1 MDNRAFEDA
10 VIMYKDRVHSYAT
23 MILRDP
29 AEAQDVAQEAL
40 VRLWQHREGVQRA
53 GARLW
58 LNRTVR
64 NLCIDRLR
72 KRKVRSELS
81 DGEERLSH
89 EADDGPGPQQLAESS
104 ELGRLIQRALSAMSA
119 EDQAVVVMR
128 EVQGLAYDEIAE
140 ALGVPLGTLKAR
152 LHRARERLRAKL
164 NRAGATI

>member
-1 MDNRAFEDA
+1 MDTRAFEDA

-40 VRLWQHREGVQRA
+40 IRLWQHRGEVRPA

-58 LNRTVR
+58 LMRTVR

-81 DGEERLSH
+81 DGEERLSV
-89 EADDGPGPQQLAESS
+89 EADDGPGPQQLAQSS
-104 ELGRLIQRALSAMSA
+104 ELGRLIQRALTTMSA

-128 EVQGLAYDEIAE
+128 EVQGMPYDEIAQV
-140 ALGVPLGTLKAR
+140 LDIPLGTLKAR
-152 LHRARERLRAKL
+152 LHRARERLRLKL
-164 NRAGATI
+164 NRVGATL